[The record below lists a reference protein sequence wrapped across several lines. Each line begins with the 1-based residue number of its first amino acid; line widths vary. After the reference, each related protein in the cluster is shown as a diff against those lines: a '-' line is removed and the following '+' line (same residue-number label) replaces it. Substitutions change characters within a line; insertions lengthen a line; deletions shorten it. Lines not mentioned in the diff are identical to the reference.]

1 MTANKQFKEV
11 KVNFNGVF
19 ATINSAEEL
28 KYVAQSI
35 VNQTNEAYKFRLAE
49 LTASTT
55 SEKATEVSIEAAP
68 KETAVEPKKATTT
81 KVKTTKVE
89 KSSKAEK
96 KSGKSEVKQVLISNL
111 TKDDIKKMGV
121 KFVQYSEKCVALS
134 GETKAI
140 KEQIK
145 EIAGGHWNHARQ
157 CWFLK
162 SDDGHKLAKLMGQ
175 KVLKKAE

>member
-1 MTANKQFKEV
+1 MTTNKQFKEV

-49 LTASTT
+49 LTASNT

-68 KETAVEPKKATTT
+68 KEKAEPKKAATNKT
-81 KVKTTKVE
+81 KATKTE
-89 KSSKAEK
+89 KPDKTEK
-96 KSGKSEVKQVLISNL
+96 KSDKGEVKQVLISNL
-111 TKDDIKKMGV
+111 TKEDIKKMGIE
-121 KFVQYSEKCVALS
+121 FVQYSEKCVALS

-140 KEQIK
+140 KEDIK
-145 EIAGGHWNHARQ
+145 KIAGGHWNHARQ

-162 SDDGHKLAKLMGQ
+162 NDDGHKLAKLMGQ